1 MNISFRLKVWKRN
14 IDIFQIIFWDTT
26 EGKFPYWHLKMI
38 LSRSKPAISDEKAE
52 KEKSG
57 SARKQVP
64 TIEQF
69 LDKRDYTGK

>member
-1 MNISFRLKVWKRN
+1 
-14 IDIFQIIFWDTT
+14 
-26 EGKFPYWHLKMI
+26 MI

-69 LDKRDYTGK
+69 LDKRDYTGMFPIKKRKI

>member
-1 MNISFRLKVWKRN
+1 
-14 IDIFQIIFWDTT
+14 
-26 EGKFPYWHLKMI
+26 MI

-69 LDKRDYTGK
+69 LDKRDYTGKGHRMRMYQDVNCNI